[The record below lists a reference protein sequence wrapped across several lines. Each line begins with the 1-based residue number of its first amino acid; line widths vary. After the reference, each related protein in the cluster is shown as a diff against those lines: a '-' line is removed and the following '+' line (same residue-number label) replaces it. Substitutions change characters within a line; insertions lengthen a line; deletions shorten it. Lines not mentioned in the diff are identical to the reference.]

1 MRRLIAGLC
10 ALLLIAPAEAAP
22 LPAGDLASTVAV
34 LNWINGYRHRPAPK
48 DVPAVMRGLS
58 RLGAFRQP
66 EHAGVYVGFLA
77 GVLAADPDRTEWLIA
92 QTLKMNSQDRWVVV
106 RAIAYSGLPRWKPM
120 LREIEPRA
128 RRFDVLSER
137 YLDGK
142 MATLAEFE
150 VPPSPGMLER
160 LRKHLHLDAVF
171 GKPPQRKI
179 LAPSPEVLDTW
190 WGYYFATGS
199 YGPIMR
205 IIAMLPLAQ
214 DHNDADR
221 LTVGSTA
228 KYSLASNA
236 MLDPDLLA
244 LLKAARTA
252 RGQPKQT
259 VKILDDVIDAAET
272 VDTARIRKEALAA
285 ITELRSK
292 GPAYKRNVSWW
303 GFIGQ
308 TAIAGGCV
316 AAAATGQVEFG
327 LPCVVGGA
335 SASAAL
341 NFWNNSPD

>member
-1 MRRLIAGLC
+1 MRRLIAGLA

-22 LPAGDLASTVAV
+22 LKAGDLASTAAA
-34 LNWINGYRHRPAPK
+34 LNWINSYRHHPTPK
-48 DVPAVMRGLS
+48 AVPAAMRALS

-77 GVLAADPDRTEWLIA
+77 GVLAANPDRTEWLIA
-92 QTLKMNSQDRWVVV
+92 QTMKMNSQDRWVVV

-120 LREIEPRA
+120 LRAIEPSA
-128 RRFDVLSER
+128 PRFDVLSEK

-150 VPPSPGMLER
+150 VPPSPGVLER
-160 LRKHLHLDAVF
+160 MRKHLHLDAVF
-171 GKPPQRKI
+171 GQPPHRLI
-179 LAPSPEVLDTW
+179 LEPSPEVLDIW
-190 WGYYFATGS
+190 WGYYFATGG
-199 YGPIMR
+199 YGPIMH
-205 IIAMLPLAQ
+205 IVAMLPLSE

-221 LTVGSTA
+221 LTVGSMA

-236 MLDPDLLA
+236 MRDPDLLA
-244 LLKAARTA
+244 MLKAARKA
-252 RGQPKQT
+252 RGQPKKT
-259 VKILDDVIDAAET
+259 VKILGDVIDAAET

-285 ITELRSK
+285 IAELRAK

-316 AAAATGQVEFG
+316 VAAATGQVEFG

-335 SASAAL
+335 TASAAL
-341 NFWNNSPD
+341 NFWNNQP

>member
-1 MRRLIAGLC
+1 
-10 ALLLIAPAEAAP
+10 
-22 LPAGDLASTVAV
+22 
-34 LNWINGYRHRPAPK
+34 
-48 DVPAVMRGLS
+48 
-58 RLGAFRQP
+58 
-66 EHAGVYVGFLA
+66 
-77 GVLAADPDRTEWLIA
+77 
-92 QTLKMNSQDRWVVV
+92 
-106 RAIAYSGLPRWKPM
+106 
-120 LREIEPRA
+120 
-128 RRFDVLSER
+128 
-137 YLDGK
+137 
-142 MATLAEFE
+142 
-150 VPPSPGMLER
+150 MLER

-171 GKPPQRKI
+171 GKPPQRTI
-179 LAPSPEVLDTW
+179 LAPSPAVLDTW
-190 WGYYFATGS
+190 WGYYFATGG

-244 LLKAARTA
+244 LLKAARKA

-285 ITELRSK
+285 IAELRSK

-316 AAAATGQVEFG
+316 VAAATGQVEVG